1 MHPALD
7 ASAPANASLPPV
19 PATAGAATAYLAR
32 PTGRV
37 AYDVTGVGPLVIC
50 LPGMGDLRS
59 VYRFLAPALANVG
72 FRVATMDLRG
82 HGESDTTFDAYDDV
96 AAGTDL
102 VALAQHLGGPAILI
116 GNSMGAAAACW
127 AAAEAPQ
134 QTAGLVL
141 LGPFVRNGTSPLG
154 RILFRLALLRP
165 WGPAAWS
172 AYFRTLYPTR
182 RDAEYDGH
190 FAEVLASLHRPGH
203 WNAFRATTQ
212 TSHDPVEARLGE
224 VHAPTLVVMGEKDP
238 DWPDPTAEAR
248 WISERLRARTLMVP
262 GAGHYPQ
269 AEFPEVVSPLVAEFA
284 RGIPQAAA

>member
-1 MHPALD
+1 MTA
-7 ASAPANASLPPV
+7 AP
-19 PATAGAATAYLAR
+19 ATAYLAR
-32 PTGRV
+32 PTGRI
-37 AYDVTGVGPLVIC
+37 AYDITGAGPLVIC

-59 VYRFLAPALANVG
+59 VYRFLAPVLAEGG

-102 VALAQHLGGPAILI
+102 VALAGHLGGPAILI
-116 GNSMGAAAACW
+116 GNSVGAAAACW
-127 AAAEAPQ
+127 AAAEAPK

-141 LGPFVRNGTSPLG
+141 LGPFVRNGSTTPLG
-154 RILFRLALLRP
+154 KILFRLALLRP
-165 WGPAAWS
+165 WGRAAWN

-182 RDAEYDGH
+182 HDAEFDAH
-190 FAEVLASLHRPGH
+190 SAEVVASLHRPGH
-203 WNAFRATTQ
+203 WNAFQATTR

-224 VHAPTLVVMGEKDP
+224 VHTPTLVVMGEKDP

-248 WISERLRARTLMVP
+248 WIAERLGARTLMVP
-262 GAGHYPQ
+262 NAGHYPQ

-284 RGIPQAAA
+284 RGVLQPAA